1 MTRALALLLCAACLV
16 LPTTAS
22 AKPKVALTQ
31 IEGDA
36 TGDVRDA
43 VAEAIEGKELA
54 LIGSREVNRA
64 VDKLGDLADLTEKD
78 FKKLANELEADAIV
92 AGKLDKVGTAKTL
105 RFRLFVHKK
114 MAKGFTVSFKDPK
127 SEKFRSM
134 LHDKM
139 LDKIGAAGGAEDDD
153 AKPAT
158 KKKKAA
164 EDEEDPLATKK
175 DKKAKKSKASEDDE
189 AKPAKKG
196 KLAKSDAKAEEE
208 DARPAKKTAKA
219 EDEDARPAKKTAKA
233 DDEDARPAK
242 KMAKA
247 EDEDAKPA
255 KKKADA
261 EDEDRPARKARA
273 DEDAKADDAAKSDDD
288 DAPRRAKKKVAAAD
302 DGEELEV
309 SASAGRSS
317 GARPASRAAI
327 RLDIGASVQQR
338 SFKFNSN
345 VAGVPRN
352 VAMSPVPGARLDGE
366 FYPLGMS
373 SSGGALAGLGLGFE
387 YDRTLS
393 YNLTTTNNMMS
404 YNVPVK
410 QSHYSIGL
418 RYRLALGKSDTSPTL
433 TVGAGYG
440 KRLFSTDRSKL
451 AADPQAILNVR
462 RDTPES
468 EYTVID
474 PGLMFRLPV
483 TRMVA
488 FSIGG
493 NGLIVPKAGPIAEKE
508 SYGLA
513 KVYGAEAIAAVD
525 VILGSH
531 FALRFAGEFVQV
543 GFTFK
548 GGGQLSNGLDAA
560 MDLSSQE
567 VGGLADRSIG
577 GTATLALL
585 Y

>member
-1 MTRALALLLCAACLV
+1 MSSTCILVARLIPGLSSYRDTITRALALFLCAACLV
-16 LPTTAS
+16 LSNTAS
-22 AKPKVALTQ
+22 AKPNVALTQ

-139 LDKIGAAGGAEDDD
+139 LDKIGAAGGAEDED

-175 DKKAKKSKASEDDE
+175 DKKAKKSKAGEDED

-196 KLAKSDAKAEEE
+196 KLAKPDARAEDE

-233 DDEDARPAK
+233 EDEDAR
-242 KMAKA
+242 
-247 EDEDAKPA
+247 PA

-261 EDEDRPARKARA
+261 EDEDRPAKKARA

-451 AADPQAILNVR
+451 AADPQAVLNVR

-488 FSIGG
+488 FSVGG
-493 NGLIVPKAGPIAEKE
+493 NGLIITNAGPIAEKE
-508 SYGLA
+508 SYGRA

-543 GFTFK
+543 GFTFQ
-548 GGGQLSNGLDAA
+548 GGGALSNGLDPG
-560 MDLSSQE
+560 MDLTTKE
-567 VGGLADRSIG
+567 VG
-577 GTATLALL
+577 T
-585 Y
+585 